1 MARALESNPLFR
13 WLSGDAGA
21 KLTSEGFYRRLPL
34 PDAPTLVIA
43 GDRGPSAPWLPFGGG
58 ANDGIVRVAEARLPG
73 VPLLVV
79 HGAHTF
85 LMNRRDVVRAV
96 LQFLGAESITLPP
109 PAAARAERV
118 SAAAAAP
125 SPAPASS
132 PGTGC

>member
-1 MARALESNPLFR
+1 VARALGGNPLFR

-21 KLTSEGFYRRLPL
+21 KLTSPEFYRRLPL
-34 PDAPTLVIA
+34 PDVPTLVIA
-43 GDRGPSAPWLPFGGG
+43 GDRGPSAPWLPFGGS

-73 VPLLVV
+73 VPLVVV

-96 LQFLGAESITLPP
+96 LQFLDAERIAMP
-109 PAAARAERV
+109 PAAPGRHEPV
-118 SAAAAAP
+118 SAAACAP

-132 PGTGC
+132 PGKGC